1 MFIMSNRRIDRYIG
15 HTLFMSPAYYVDSIW
30 EEEPQVKGGPTPY
43 FRQFE
48 KGRYNQFGKHSKK

>member
-15 HTLFMSPAYYVDSIW
+15 HTLFMSPTYIW
-30 EEEPQVKGGPTPY
+30 EEEPQIKVLPTPY